1 MASFQDVR
9 SGAESRG
16 AASRGKGGDS
26 DVKLED
32 FEKLKA
38 RVSEVENII
47 VSQGLTMKKLGE
59 EEDVDGGTTKKSLT
73 KLDKDWT
80 SKVEAK
86 LQKMNSTIMGL
97 TNKVTDINNGFT
109 QLMVDGIAKKNQ
121 RRSQSLLHS

>member
-1 MASFQDVR
+1 VR

-59 EEDVDGGTTKKSLT
+59 DNEDGDGGTTKKSLT

-109 QLMVDGIAKKNQ
+109 QLMVDGIAKKN
-121 RRSQSLLHS
+121 